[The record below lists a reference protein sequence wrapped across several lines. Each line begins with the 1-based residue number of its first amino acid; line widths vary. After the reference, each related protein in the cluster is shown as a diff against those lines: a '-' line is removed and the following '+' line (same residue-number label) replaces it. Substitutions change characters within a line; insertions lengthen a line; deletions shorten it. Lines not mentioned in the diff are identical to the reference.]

1 MEEKKYEAPAAEEL
15 DITVFTG
22 DGGIT
27 DPTPGGDI
35 PD

>member
-22 DGGIT
+22 DGGT
-27 DPTPGGDI
+27 LDSGVGDL
-35 PD
+35 P